1 VDYPRQAN
9 EVLELLGHLAGLYMQ
24 LQATILKQTQT
35 YEDLLHQLRNPV
47 FMAQKRSA
55 KLKSVSQQ
63 LDSQS
68 QELDAVCGLLGKA
81 SRVVINLQLFADLA
95 AGKDIDP
102 DFQSLSPADL
112 IRPLIELASDNRILW
127 RRRKI
132 GFFVETATFQ
142 FNAPL
147 QVDMDL
153 FEQAAGNILDNCGKY
168 GTPDETTT
176 IAATLVAGRDVRIAF
191 RGKSIPISREDARSV
206 GKRGWR
212 GREARMRSAE
222 GHGIGLWMAARIMKA
237 HHGRLEVLPTDA
249 DGYNEIRLV
258 FPVLRP

>member
-1 VDYPRQAN
+1 
-9 EVLELLGHLAGLYMQ
+9 
-24 LQATILKQTQT
+24 
-35 YEDLLHQLRNPV
+35 
-47 FMAQKRSA
+47 
-55 KLKSVSQQ
+55 
-63 LDSQS
+63 
-68 QELDAVCGLLGKA
+68 
-81 SRVVINLQLFADLA
+81 LA

-142 FNAPL
+142 FDAPL

-176 IAATLVAGRDVRIAF
+176 IAATLVAGCDVRIAF
-191 RGKSIPISREDARSV
+191 RGKSIAISPEDACSV

-237 HHGRLEVLPTDA
+237 HHGRLEVLPTDT
-249 DGYNEIRLV
+249 DGYNEMRLV
-258 FPVLRP
+258 FPVVRPRESSA